1 MRLIGHLPDEKSAA
15 AFCSFLWSQGIENQV
30 ETEDNRCALWVHSEA
45 HRAEAGALLVEF
57 QRDPAQ
63 ARFQLDTAGLL
74 AAAEKALE
82 TARIEPSSSAHP
94 LMLVTVPYGVGAVTL
109 VLVLVSL
116 ALAFVGWFG
125 YEDRVLQELLITSL
139 PIEAASAPVVPALP
153 EIAQGEFWR
162 LLTPALLNVDVL
174 PLMFNLLLLLHLGSM
189 IESCVGAGRLGFLFI
204 VIGVLSNLAQFY
216 VSGPAFCGA
225 AGILFGLLGYVWIR
239 GRLDSASGLFL
250 RPHVVAMMLVFY
262 IVGMVGSATGLF
274 KLSLGTTAQ
283 VTGFALGLLW
293 GFLAVLAARRRAG
306 P

>member
-57 QRDPAQ
+57 QRDPAH
-63 ARFQLDTAGLL
+63 ARFQLDSAGLL

-262 IVGMVGSATGLF
+262 IVGMAGSASGLF

>member
-30 ETEDNRCALWVHSEA
+30 ETEENRCALWVHSEE
-45 HRAEAGALLVEF
+45 HRTEAGALLEEF

-63 ARFQLDTAGLL
+63 TRFQLDTAGLL

-82 TARIEPSSSAHP
+82 TARIESSLSAHP

-109 VLVLVSL
+109 VLVLVSM
-116 ALAFVGWFG
+116 ALAFVGWVG
-125 YEDRVLQELLITSL
+125 YEDRMFQELLITSL
-139 PIEAASAPVVPALP
+139 PVEATSEPVALALP

-162 LLTPALLNVDVL
+162 LLTPVLVNVDVL

-189 IESCVGAGRLGFLFI
+189 IESCAGAGRLGSLFI

-239 GRLDSASGLFL
+239 GRMDPASGLFL
-250 RPHVVAMMLVFY
+250 RPHTVAMMLVFY
-262 IVGMVGSATGLF
+262 IVGMAGSASGLF

-283 VTGFALGLLW
+283 VTGFALGWIW
-293 GFLAVLAARRRAG
+293 GFVSVLASRRRAEH
-306 P
+306 

>member
-30 ETEDNRCALWVHSEA
+30 ETEENRCALWVHSEE
-45 HRAEAGALLVEF
+45 HRTEAGALLEEF

-63 ARFQLDTAGLL
+63 TRFQLDTAGLL

-82 TARIEPSSSAHP
+82 TARIESSLSAHP

-109 VLVLVSL
+109 VLVLVSM
-116 ALAFVGWFG
+116 ALAFVGWVG
-125 YEDRVLQELLITSL
+125 YEDRMFQELLITSL
-139 PIEAASAPVVPALP
+139 PVEATSEPVALALP

-162 LLTPALLNVDVL
+162 LLTPVLVNVDVL

-189 IESCVGAGRLGFLFI
+189 IESCAGAGRLGSLFI

-239 GRLDSASGLFL
+239 GRMDPASGLFL
-250 RPHVVAMMLVFY
+250 RPHTVAMMLVFY
-262 IVGMVGSATGLF
+262 IVGMAGSASGLF

-283 VTGFALGLLW
+283 VTGFALGWIW
-293 GFLAVLAARRRAG
+293 GFLSVLASRPRAE

>member
-15 AFCSFLWSQGIENQV
+15 AFCSFLWSQGIENRV
-30 ETEDNRCALWVHSEA
+30 ETEDNRCTLWVHSEE

-82 TARIEPSSSAHP
+82 TARIEPSSSTHP
-94 LMLVTVPYGVGAVTL
+94 FKLVTVPYGVGAVTL

-174 PLMFNLLLLLHLGSM
+174 PLMFNLLLLLHFGSM
-189 IESCVGAGRLGFLFI
+189 IESCVGAGRLGSLFI

-239 GRLDSASGLFL
+239 GRLDPASGLFL

-262 IVGMVGSATGLF
+262 LVGMAGSASGLF

-293 GFLAVLAARRRAG
+293 GFLAVLAARRRAE

>member
-216 VSGPAFCGA
+216 VSGPAFCGG

-262 IVGMVGSATGLF
+262 IVGMAGSASGLF

>member
-174 PLMFNLLLLLHLGSM
+174 PLLFNLLLLLHLGSM

-216 VSGPAFCGA
+216 VSGPAFCGG

-262 IVGMVGSATGLF
+262 IVGMAGSASGLF

>member
-30 ETEDNRCALWVHSEA
+30 ETEDDRCALWVHSEEQWT
-45 HRAEAGALLVEF
+45 RAGALLEEF

-63 ARFQLDTAGLL
+63 ARFKLDTAALL
-74 AAAEKALE
+74 AAAERALE
-82 TARIEPSSSAHP
+82 TARIESSAPTNP
-94 LMLVTVPYGVGAVTL
+94 LLHATVPYGVGAVTL

-116 ALAFVGWFG
+116 ALAFLGWVG
-125 YEDRVLQELLITSL
+125 YEDNIFQELLITSL
-139 PIEAASAPVVPALP
+139 PVEAASVPVAPALT
-153 EIAQGEFWR
+153 EVAQGEFWR
-162 LLTPALLNVDVL
+162 LLTPVLVNVDVL

-189 IESCVGAGRLGFLFI
+189 IESCVGTGRLGALFI

-225 AGILFGLLGYVWIR
+225 AGVLFGLLGYVWIR
-239 GRLDSASGLFL
+239 GRLDPASGIFL
-250 RPHVVAMMLVFY
+250 RPHTVMMMLVFY
-262 IVGMVGSATGLF
+262 LVGMAGSASGLF

-283 VTGFALGLLW
+283 VTGLALGLIW
-293 GFLAVLAARRRAG
+293 GFLSALTARRRAG

>member
-63 ARFQLDTAGLL
+63 ARFQLDSAGLL

-216 VSGPAFCGA
+216 VSGPAFCGG

-262 IVGMVGSATGLF
+262 IVGMAGSASGLF

>member
-63 ARFQLDTAGLL
+63 ARFQLDSAGLL

-262 IVGMVGSATGLF
+262 IVGMAGSASGLF